1 MMPDRMKTTHRGLLF
16 LTIVMAATTLA
27 TSCTRS
33 TGTEPRASGTN
44 GNGTG
49 TGNGGDTVTPE
60 ATATGPPGT
69 AVYRYANPGLV
80 GTMRLDGDSGTLTI
94 ENDTGA
100 ELPSPGFYI
109 LDAGTGDRV
118 IGEVKDPTVIPIGE
132 TRTFS
137 VSFSGLGIKD
147 IGLVILV
154 IGHDNYG
161 AFARQ

>member
-1 MMPDRMKTTHRGLLF
+1 MMPDRMKTTHRGLLL
-16 LTIVMAATTLA
+16 LTIMMATTLA

-33 TGTEPRASGTN
+33 TATEPRASGTN
-44 GNGTG
+44 GNGTE
-49 TGNGGDTVTPE
+49 TGNGSDTVTPE

-80 GTMRLDGDSGTLTI
+80 ATMRLDGDSGTFTI

-100 ELPSPGFYI
+100 ELPPPGFYI
-109 LDAGTGDRV
+109 LDASTGDRV
-118 IGEVKDPTVIPIGE
+118 IGEVKDPTAIPIGE
-132 TRTFS
+132 TRTFR